1 MRLNSLRS
9 FCRAGLGKAAAWL
22 LLALCVGVWHAPS
35 SLSHAQKEPP
45 RAPRPNFVWIVLDD
59 VSPHLGSYGD
69 AQAIT
74 PNMDRLAREGA
85 RFDNA
90 FTHAPVCAPSR
101 SGMMTGMYPT
111 TMGSHHMRSK
121 LINPPEVFTKY
132 LRDAGY
138 HVAWPGKVDW
148 NFDDGNPDQKV
159 FNYRPNAQQIDTN
172 KEWLNAPPP
181 EGKPFFNYLN
191 LMITHESQTRADA
204 AQHAKNTARLKPNE
218 FHKPE
223 NMKLPAFYPDAPE
236 IRKDISQYYDDVT
249 AADYIV
255 GDVLAWLEKYKVA
268 DNTVIMIFGDH
279 GRGMP
284 RSKRWLYDSGIKVP
298 LIVRWP
304 AGIKPNTVRK
314 DLVCF
319 LDFAPTTLALAGVA
333 VPARM
338 QGQIILGDQRA
349 KPRQYVFSA
358 RDRMDE
364 VYDRIRSVRGARYHY
379 LRNFA
384 PELPYAQVLA
394 YNELNPTM
402 QVWRRMA
409 EASQLT
415 GAPALFWAKTK
426 PKEEFYDTLTDPD
439 EVNNLINDSRH
450 AQRIAALRAA
460 LDKWIV
466 ETKDLGALPE
476 SELIKRGIV
485 RNVLDG
491 YNERKK

>member
-1 MRLNSLRS
+1 MKCDGLTHRIGRGILLVVIGWLT
-9 FCRAGLGKAAAWL
+9 FAHLPVTPTTRA
-22 LLALCVGVWHAPS
+22 APS
-35 SLSHAQKEPP
+35 PK
-45 RAPRPNFVWIVLDD
+45 PNFIWIILDD
-59 VSPHLGSYGD
+59 VSPDLGCYGD
-69 AQAIT
+69 KQAIT
-74 PNMDRLAREGA
+74 PNMDRVAREGA
-85 RFDNA
+85 RFTRA

-101 SGMMTGMYPT
+101 SGLLTGMYPT

-138 HVAWPGKVDW
+138 YVAWPGKVDW
-148 NFDDGNPDQKV
+148 NFDDGETDPTK
-159 FNYRPNAQQIDTN
+159 FNYVPNAQQADSRKDWL
-172 KEWLNAPPP
+172 KEAPPN
-181 EGKPFFNYLN
+181 KPFFHYLN

-218 FHKPE
+218 FHKPA

-236 IRKDISQYYDDVT
+236 IRKDLSQYYDDIT

-268 DNTVIMIFGDH
+268 DNTVVMIFGDH

-284 RSKRWLYDSGIKVP
+284 RSKRWLWDSGIRVP
-298 LIVRWP
+298 LVVRWP
-304 AGIKPNTVRK
+304 AKIKPNTVRE

-319 LDFAPTTLALAGVA
+319 LDFAPTTLSLAGA
-333 VPARM
+333 EIPARM
-338 QGQIILGDQRA
+338 QGQVILGDKTA
-349 KPRQYVFSA
+349 KPRPYVFSA

-384 PELPYAQVLA
+384 PELPYAQFLA
-394 YNELNPTM
+394 YNEQNPTM
-402 QVWRRMA
+402 QVWRR
-409 EASQLT
+409 LNDVGNLR

-426 PKEEFYDTLTDPD
+426 PKEELYDTQNDPD
-439 EVNNLINDSRH
+439 EINNLTGDPKLQKTLQ
-450 AQRIAALRAA
+450 AMRAA

-466 ETKDLGALPE
+466 ETKDLGEVPE
-476 SELIKRGIV
+476 AELIKRGIV
-485 RNVLDG
+485 KDVLTGG
-491 YNERKK
+491 YDQRPKQ